1 MKQVLKIMLTAAS
14 LLSTGSML
22 LGTPINVK
30 AASNVSTTNS
40 LNSDNLYFLFNGQK
54 LADNAVLPMEKGVAV
69 TLT

>member
-54 LADNAVLPMEKGVAV
+54 LADNAVLPMEKV
-69 TLT
+69 LQ